1 MALQNMNE
9 IKAAAAKGSPYWFS
23 ADSMAFF
30 STQLYPFS
38 AEPTNSGALFIT
50 SEQPLNGSRAYS
62 VRRAYDSGVI
72 ETVGEFCGHATFDDA
87 EAAMKEELGRQE

>member
-1 MALQNMNE
+1 MLKNMNE

-23 ADSMAFF
+23 ANSMAFF
-30 STQLYPFS
+30 DTQLYPSS

-50 SEQPLNGSRAYS
+50 SEQPPYGPRAYS
-62 VRRAYDSGVI
+62 VRRAYDSGEI
-72 ETVGEFCGHATFDDA
+72 ETVGAFCGYATFIAA